1 MDWGFGGPTG
11 VYHSAYDDYLWMT
24 RFGDPGYVRH
34 AAAARIAAAML
45 LRVAN
50 ADVLPYDYV
59 EYATTMRGDVAS
71 LTRAANAKGMTVS
84 LDPINASIDNFEH
97 AARAFATSRDEA
109 LGHGAVPESVNLAL
123 LRVERALTRPEG
135 LRTRPWF
142 RNLIFAADENNGYAN
157 VLFPSVTE
165 AIRSGD
171 QALVTREIADLAAR
185 FNAAAQALNDAGT
198 ALRTKSRA

>member
-1 MDWGFGGPTG
+1 
-11 VYHSAYDDYLWMT
+11 MT
-24 RFGDPGYVRH
+24 VALDP
-34 AAAARIAAAML
+34 L
-45 LRVAN
+45 N
-50 ADVLPYDYV
+50 
-59 EYATTMRGDVAS
+59 AS
-71 LTRAANAKGMTVS
+71 L
-84 LDPINASIDNFEH
+84 DNFEH
-97 AARAFATSRDEA
+97 AARAFALNRDEK
-109 LGHGAVPESVNLAL
+109 LGHGDVREDVNLAL

-185 FNAAAQALNDAGT
+185 FNAAAQALIDAGM
-198 ALRTKSRA
+198 ALRIAPGQ